1 MFHRPGGGSAQA
13 HRGWRAV
20 VLMLCLRRTRRLRWR
35 GRTGQAMTYM
45 AGTACIHDW
54 PAQRVAVH
62 YGISLT
68 EPRPAFARI
77 AAETVPDHPAR
88 TRALRRGTN
97 GWLPGP
103 RHAGAEAPARR
114 PARKVQRAGCL
125 RPEHAPHGTSMLMRS
140 KSGPRCLT
148 GTGRQLPGPDRV
160 RVASALDQTAWRNG
174 RVMPNSMIPIC
185 GSIVTRLLSRSR
197 TMPP

>member
-88 TRALRRGTN
+88 TRALRRGAN

-140 KSGPRCLT
+140 KSGPRCRT
-148 GTGRQLPGPDRV
+148 RHRAA
-160 RVASALDQTAWRNG
+160 VARA
-174 RVMPNSMIPIC
+174 
-185 GSIVTRLLSRSR
+185 RSR
-197 TMPP
+197 PGRLGAGSDRLAQRACDAQLNDSHLRVNSH